1 MYSDLF
7 LQQQTRGSFP
17 RVFLVAIV
25 ALFGLVI
32 GQVFIWYAN
41 VPTRAS
47 SVRLIQQIPTNISD
61 TESSIFFQ
69 TSESVGT
76 SILYGESPQSL
87 NKPAFQ
93 AGDKFG
99 TYQKSKLHLITISGL
114 RPETKYYYKIIS
126 DGKIITTDGEEA
138 FSFHTQNQKNTSLTG
153 RQPVYGK
160 VITPDGAGLGKVFVI
175 VHIPLIEQQAT
186 FLTNSKDSGEWLI
199 ALPTNLRPNDALAID
214 LIHEDY
220 PLSHIKT
227 VVEKSAP
234 TPQSIVIGTDYTF
247 TSESNDV
254 LPASTRRIED
264 SDHAIS
270 LLYPTKDAVIP
281 NSRPLF
287 KGFGIPQTKV
297 TVRVSSKPPYEGN
310 TIINSQ
316 GTWVVEASRPFSP
329 GSYTLAV
336 DLIDNLG
343 QIRTIT
349 RNFTIAKSGEQVL
362 GESSNISTP
371 SGTMTPTRP
380 ITPSQSPTQSVV
392 VTGTPMPTGVV
403 YITATPNP
411 TVFNTVTPTE
421 LEKSGGEI
429 PLSWLIFGSLFL
441 SSGIFL
447 MRFYPHTTER

>member
-7 LQQQTRGSFP
+7 LQQQTRGKFP
-17 RVFLVAIV
+17 RVFIVAIV

-47 SVRLIQQIPTNISD
+47 GVRLIQQIPTNISD
-61 TESSIFFQ
+61 TEASIFFQ
-69 TSESVGT
+69 TSESVGA

-87 NKPAFQ
+87 NIPAFQ

-99 TYQKSKLHLITISGL
+99 TYRNSKLHLITISNL
-114 RPETKYYYKIIS
+114 RPETNYYYKIVS
-126 DGKIITTDGEEA
+126 DGKIVTSDGEDA
-138 FSFHTQNQKNTSLTG
+138 FSFLTQNQKNTSVVG

-160 VITPDGAGLGKVFVI
+160 VITPDGSGLGKVFVV
-175 VHIPLIEQQAT
+175 VHVPLIEKRAT
-186 FLTNSKDSGEWLI
+186 FLTVSKDSGEWLI
-199 ALPTNLRPNDALAID
+199 ALPTNLSPNDTLEID
-214 LIHEDY
+214 MIHEDF

-247 TSESNDV
+247 TAESDNV
-254 LPASTRRIED
+254 LPASTRRVQD
-264 SDHAIS
+264 SGYTIS
-270 LLYPTKDAVIP
+270 LLYPTKDAIIP
-281 NSRPLF
+281 NFRPLF
-287 KGFGIPQTKV
+287 KGFGIPQTKAI
-297 TVRVSSKPPYEGN
+297 VRVNSRPPYEGN
-310 TIINSQ
+310 TIINAQ

-329 GSYTLAV
+329 GNYTLAV
-336 DLIDNLG
+336 DLTDNLG

-349 RNFTIAKSGEQVL
+349 RSFTIAKSGEQVL
-362 GESSNISTP
+362 GESNISTP

-380 ITPSQSPTQSVV
+380 TTPSQSPTQPTVI
-392 VTGTPMPTGVV
+392 TATPMPTGVL

-411 TVFNTVTPTE
+411 TIFNTVTPTE
-421 LEKSGGEI
+421 LEKAGGAI
-429 PLSWLIFGSLFL
+429 PLSWLIFGSIFL

-447 MRFYPHTTER
+447 LRFYPSTTES